1 MTASARHQS
10 LGVHLCTITDHLP
23 PGIRKALSHRSRKVL
38 VARLALTPPFR
49 AAFAH
54 HEGLC
59 SPGAAGLM
67 GKPRRSAARA
77 SRLDGSNFCKKEGEL
92 FAASTSHLDGR
103 RIPVEADETFPL
115 LFLLLDVHCPS
126 ASHRGTMRPTSPSSL
141 FKFLVQKFNLKPEP
155 EFLPSKASFKLFE
168 SSVSLSSS
176 E

>member
-1 MTASARHQS
+1 MTAAARHQS

-77 SRLDGSNFCKKEGEL
+77 SRLDGSNSAKRRGNSL
-92 FAASTSHLDGR
+92 RQAHLIWMGGGFLSRQMRHSPSSSSCSMCIAPAHPTVGPCVR
-103 RIPVEADETFPL
+103 RVL
-115 LFLLLDVHCPS
+115 QVCS
-126 ASHRGTMRPTSPSSL
+126 SSL
-141 FKFLVQKFNLKPEP
+141 FK
-155 EFLPSKASFKLFE
+155 
-168 SSVSLSSS
+168 SST
-176 E
+176 